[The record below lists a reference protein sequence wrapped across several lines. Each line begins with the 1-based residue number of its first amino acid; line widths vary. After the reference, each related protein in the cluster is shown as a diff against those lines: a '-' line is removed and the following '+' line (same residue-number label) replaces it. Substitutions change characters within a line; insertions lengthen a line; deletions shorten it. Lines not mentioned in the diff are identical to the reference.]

1 MRVLIITLS
10 FAIVVLGK
18 KFLVE
23 TENSKH
29 GKDYYG
35 GGSHP
40 RIPSTQRTTTEG
52 RSNKQK
58 SDI

>member
-29 GKDYYG
+29 GKDYY
-35 GGSHP
+35 SAEHP
-40 RIPSTQRTTTEG
+40 GFPSTQRTTTEG